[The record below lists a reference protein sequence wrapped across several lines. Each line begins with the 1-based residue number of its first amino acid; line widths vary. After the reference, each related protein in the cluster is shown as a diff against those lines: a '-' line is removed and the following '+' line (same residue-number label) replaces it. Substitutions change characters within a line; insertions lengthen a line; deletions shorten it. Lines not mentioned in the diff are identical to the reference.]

1 MASSTTGR
9 RSVKLSTWAT
19 RVRSS
24 PSTTAATVS
33 GCVRATASTSG
44 ASSPV
49 RSPED
54 RKPDHDDRTA
64 AAHRGQPGDVPRRR
78 RHPCLGRRPCRC
90 RGAPRRRGEYRVRR
104 PAHIPAAGVDGE
116 NACRDRHPLGRSGRG
131 SLSGRR
137 PARRG
142 RRQYPGEGCPSRRAG
157 IRASGPS
164 STGSSSAGSPTTP
177 ARWRGSHRRPHQRPE
192 PRRITHVEQGALM
205 DANPI
210 PVKKTAVVTGAGS
223 TAGIGRTVALT
234 LAEGGWHVALIDN
247 NAEGLTEVEK
257 DLVDSGHENVLAIPT
272 DITSTDSVAAA
283 FAAID
288 EKLPPVV
295 ALVNLAGIA
304 CPVALHE
311 VELEEFERVMAV
323 NVTGSYLML
332 KAAAERMIPRGV
344 GRIVNTSS
352 ITAFDGGGTFSKG
365 VYATAEAAVIG
376 MCRGGARELGPF
388 GITVNVVAPGPIDTQ
403 IMGGKLTDERK
414 ASMSSTIPLGRDLL
428 GLADAAERNGRG
440 HGRLAFVGELAA
452 HDLGVDRPGSQDVD
466 GDAEG
471 TQFSRTA
478 TAHADERCLG
488 CRINTLG

>member
-1 MASSTTGR
+1 MTGLPPLIVV
-9 RSVKLSTWAT
+9 SLKMYLGVAAT
-19 RVRSS
+19 RAWVADLAGVGARLD
-24 PSTTAATVS
+24 A
-33 GCVRATASTSG
+33 G
-44 ASSPV
+44 ASIELAVLPTFPLLESTAKTLAGTGIRWGAQDV
-49 RSPED
+49 AASADGAQTGED
-54 RKPDHDDRTA
+54 DASIQAKVA
-64 AAHRGQPGDVPRRR
+64 QVVGQVSEPRARRR
-78 RHPCLGRRPCRC
+78 RALPRPVR
-90 RGAPRRRGEYRVRR
+90 PRHARV
-104 PAHIPAAGVDGE
+104 
-116 NACRDRHPLGRSGRG
+116 
-131 SLSGRR
+131 
-137 PARRG
+137 
-142 RRQYPGEGCPSRRAG
+142 
-157 IRASGPS
+157 
-164 STGSSSAGSPTTP
+164 SAG
-177 ARWRGSHRRPHQRPE
+177 RHRSPHQRPE

-205 DANPI
+205 NANPI

-272 DITSTDSVAAA
+272 DITSKDSVAAA

-365 VYATAEAAVIG
+365 VYATAKAAVIG

-388 GITVNVVAPGPIDTQ
+388 GITVNVLAPGPIDTQ

-414 ASMSSTIPLGRDLL
+414 ASMSSTIPLGRVGQPEEIAATVAFLL
-428 GLADAAERNGRG
+428 TDGAGYING
-440 HGRLAFVGELAA
+440 ATI
-452 HDLGVDRPGSQDVD
+452 QID
-466 GDAEG
+466 GG
-471 TQFSRTA
+471 KYM
-478 TAHADERCLG
+478 H
-488 CRINTLG
+488 